1 MILLKLAVFDFNGTI
16 FPKETIPFLIKCWK
30 KFNYS
35 RYRLYKLYIKL
46 LPLILKY
53 RFPFLTTMTKEEMK
67 VKFME
72 RFATMFKGMS
82 RKEIKKYFQKVEKE
96 ASQYFNLEVISSLE
110 EFKNGNYETVLLSG
124 AFIQLLEV
132 VGSRL
137 GFDKVIGS
145 SILRSKNPGVNK
157 ISVLSGSN
165 KLKVLKENYES
176 EDVDWENS
184 YAFAD
189 SIDDLELLE
198 AVGNPV
204 VVNPDQK
211 LLDHAENKDWDI
223 IR

>member
-1 MILLKLAVFDFNGTI
+1 MIFLKLAVFDFNGTI

-35 RYRLYKLYIKL
+35 KYRLYKLYIIVF
-46 LPLILKY
+46 PLILKY
-53 RFPFLTTMTKEEMK
+53 RFPFLTTMAKEELK

-82 RKEIKKYFQKVEKE
+82 RKEIEKYFQRVEKE
-96 ASQYFNLEVISSLE
+96 ARQYFNLEVISSLE
-110 EFKNGNYETVLLSG
+110 EFKNGDYETVLLSG
-124 AFIQLLEV
+124 AFIQLLEI

-184 YAFAD
+184 HAFAD

-204 VVNPDQK
+204 AVNPDQK
-211 LLDHAENKDWDI
+211 LLEHAKNKGWDI

>member
-1 MILLKLAVFDFNGTI
+1 MIFLKLAVFDFNGTI

-35 RYRLYKLYIKL
+35 KYRLYKLYIIL

-53 RFPFLTTMTKEEMK
+53 RFSFLTTMAKEELK

-72 RFATMFKGMS
+72 RFATMFEGMS
-82 RKEIKKYFQKVEKE
+82 KNEIEKYFKKVEKE
-96 ASQYFNLEVISSLE
+96 ARQYYNIEVINSLK
-110 EFKNGNYETVLLSG
+110 EFKNKNYETVLLSG
-124 AFIQLLEV
+124 AFIQLLEII
-132 VGSRL
+132 GNRL

-145 SILRSKNPGVNK
+145 SILSSKNPGKNK

-184 YAFAD
+184 HAFAD

-198 AVGNPV
+198 AVGNPIA
-204 VVNPDQK
+204 VNPDQK
-211 LLDHAENKDWDI
+211 LLEYAENKGWDI